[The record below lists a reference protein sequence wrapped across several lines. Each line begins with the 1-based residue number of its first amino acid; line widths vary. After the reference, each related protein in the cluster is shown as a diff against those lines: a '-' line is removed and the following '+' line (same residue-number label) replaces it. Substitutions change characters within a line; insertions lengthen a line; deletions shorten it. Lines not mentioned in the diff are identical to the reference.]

1 MMLTKA
7 ELQVMQC
14 LWSLP
19 RSSGFIGDVLAQ
31 YEEPRPAY
39 TTVATILRIL
49 TRKGIVKA
57 SRTGN
62 QLYYTPRL
70 SRHDYCREV
79 LAQACHDFFSDD
91 FAHLARFVQDEF
103 L

>member
-1 MMLTKA
+1 MILTKA
-7 ELQVMQC
+7 EHQVMQC

-19 RSSGFIGDVLAQ
+19 QSSGFISDVLAQ

-79 LAQACHDFFSDD
+79 LAKACHDFFDDD
-91 FAHLARFVQDEF
+91 FSQLSRFVRDEF
-103 L
+103 Q

>member
-1 MMLTKA
+1 MK
-7 ELQVMQC
+7 
-14 LWSLP
+14 
-19 RSSGFIGDVLAQ
+19 
-31 YEEPRPAY
+31 
-39 TTVATILRIL
+39 TILRIL

-79 LAQACHDFFSDD
+79 LAKACHDFFDDD
-91 FAHLARFVQDEF
+91 FSQLSRFVRDEF
-103 L
+103 Q